1 MAQQQG
7 VGSLNS
13 LLYLVI
19 QFDQKDTQKA
29 SSSLGLG
36 NDCKAFFSSEA
47 RFWSQ
52 VSPPTQDGGDYV
64 VASSS

>member
-1 MAQQQG
+1 MVAQQQG

-19 QFDQKDTQKA
+19 QFGQKDTQKA
-29 SSSLGLG
+29 SSLGLG